1 MRLYRVLL
9 FVTLELVPLTV
20 FLNNSIN
27 SVGDCRG
34 NHKSRPGRRR
44 LFREHESLELI
55 GKLQYD
61 RAILFASLVYKSLD
75 VVSEGPMTNTSF
87 MRSDLQSNGV
97 ELLGVL
103 IGVRADE

>member
-1 MRLYRVLL
+1 MSVSISGVSMETMRLYRVFL

-34 NHKSRPGRRR
+34 NH
-44 LFREHESLELI
+44 
-55 GKLQYD
+55 
-61 RAILFASLVYKSLD
+61 KSLD